1 MIRGKAPNVS
11 GLEDRAKG
19 EGAEL
24 KGKAKEAAGRAT
36 GDPAL
41 RGRGEAEQAK
51 GKSQGLLGR
60 DTIADLP
67 ELATAMARRGL
78 HWRRRRRRYGP
89 QLAALPAREPQM
101 GLATATTIAVC
112 TPTLRDPKND
122 KKTTSRTAPPT
133 ISTWKAFGID
143 CARG

>member
-1 MIRGKAPNVS
+1 MVSTKGALRAELAAHAGLRPLIRGKARNVS

-60 DTIADLP
+60 FKTFL
-67 ELATAMARRGL
+67 ARR
-78 HWRRRRRRYGP
+78 
-89 QLAALPAREPQM
+89 
-101 GLATATTIAVC
+101 
-112 TPTLRDPKND
+112 
-122 KKTTSRTAPPT
+122 
-133 ISTWKAFGID
+133 
-143 CARG
+143 